1 MELSLRGQSG
11 MSTIPLGT
19 KEGLHM
25 LFKRGKQTALTRVEV
40 HEATQ
45 RALNDWSEDAG
56 RNGIT
61 AEQIAMLAAKLER
74 LRAPIQR

>member
-1 MELSLRGQSG
+1 
-11 MSTIPLGT
+11 
-19 KEGLHM
+19 M

-61 AEQIAMLAAKLER
+61 GAEKIAMLAAKLER
-74 LRAPIQR
+74 LRTPIQR

>member
-1 MELSLRGQSG
+1 
-11 MSTIPLGT
+11 
-19 KEGLHM
+19 M
-25 LFKRGKQTALTRVEV
+25 LFKRGKQTPLTRVEV

-61 AEQIAMLAAKLER
+61 EAEQIAMPAAKLER